1 MVDVTNR
8 TNVAVRLRPRK
19 FLFGHDTLFLTT
31 ALRGRK
37 ARSH

>member
-19 FLFGHDTLFLTT
+19 LLFGHDTQFL
-31 ALRGRK
+31 
-37 ARSH
+37 